1 MKPSPPA
8 ARAAALLVL
17 AALLAGS
24 AGCAGLREPAAPGA
38 TTEPAAPPSQEPVA
52 GEAEAAPAAP
62 ALPEPEAAAPAAE
75 PPPEPP
81 AAAPLPLGVRYVHG
95 AEFRAAVIQTYRAAG
110 RELERLAEVLV
121 PGAWAVVLDVDD
133 TVLSNAPFERKLAAA
148 TGGGMTFDR
157 ALWNAWVERR
167 AAAPLPGAV
176 AFVERVRE
184 LGGVVALVT
193 NRSPEGCPATEDNL
207 RARGVP
213 YDVILCRPRGSDGEK
228 EPRFESLRAG
238 TAAGGLPPLEIV
250 MFVGDNI
257 GDFPGLDQGLRR
269 APEAA
274 FEEFGALYFVV
285 PNPMYGSW
293 ESVPV
298 E

>member
-1 MKPSPPA
+1 MNPTPPA
-8 ARAAALLVL
+8 ARAAALVF
-17 AALLAGS
+17 AALL
-24 AGCAGLREPAAPGA
+24 AGCAGLREPPPAPGA
-38 TTEPAAPPSQEPVA
+38 P
-52 GEAEAAPAAP
+52 
-62 ALPEPEAAAPAAE
+62 PEAAAPEPEAPAVAGSESPPPATAPAPQTPAE
-75 PPPEPP
+75 PPPAPP
-81 AAAPLPLGVRYVHG
+81 AATPLPLGVRYVHG

-110 RELERLAEVLV
+110 RELERLAEVLA

-133 TVLSNAPFERKLAAA
+133 TVLSNAPFEREVAAA
-148 TGGGMTFDR
+148 PGGETTFDR
-157 ALWNAWVERR
+157 TLWNAWVERR

-193 NRSPEGCPATEDNL
+193 NRAHEQCPATEDNL

-213 YDVILCRPRGSDGEK
+213 YDVILCRPPGSDGEK
-228 EPRFESLRAG
+228 EPRFERLRAG

-269 APEAA
+269 APEGA
-274 FEEFGALYFVV
+274 FEEFGSLYFVV